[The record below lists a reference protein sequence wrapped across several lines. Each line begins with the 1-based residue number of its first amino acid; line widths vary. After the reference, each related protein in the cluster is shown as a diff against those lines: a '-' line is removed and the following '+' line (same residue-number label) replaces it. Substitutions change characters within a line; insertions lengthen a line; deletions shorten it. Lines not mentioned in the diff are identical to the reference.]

1 MRSMRRLLPSL
12 LAVCFSTGIAAARAE
27 KTLAYEREQV
37 WATAVRFI
45 RVDER
50 LKIVE
55 KDADAGYVLFELHEE
70 KRVFRGSLEI
80 ATIVTEGRNY
90 TRFVVTVEDRP
101 EYLEIGMLQ
110 RLEHKLRVEL
120 GSPSPAPTPKPK
132 KDEEPKEP
140 PKAKDEPKEPPKEK
154 VDPDA
159 PPISPTP

>member
-1 MRSMRRLLPSL
+1 MRRLLPSL
-12 LAVCFSTGIAAARAE
+12 LAVCFSTGIASARAE

-37 WATAVRFI
+37 WSTAVRFI

-55 KDADAGYVLFELHEE
+55 KDAEAGYVLFELHEE
-70 KRVFRGSLEI
+70 KRTFRGSLEI
-80 ATIVTEGRNY
+80 ATIVNEGRNY

-101 EYLEIGMLQ
+101 MYLETGMLQ

-120 GSPSPAPTPKPK
+120 GSPSPTPSPKPK
-132 KDEEPKEP
+132 KDEEPRPEP
-140 PKAKDEPKEPPKEK
+140 PRAKDDAKPEPAKPK

>member
-1 MRSMRRLLPSL
+1 MRAMRRLLPSL
-12 LAVCFSTGIAAARAE
+12 LAVCFTTGIASARAE

-70 KRVFRGSLEI
+70 KRTFRGSLEI
-80 ATIVTEGRNY
+80 ATIITEGRSY

-101 EYLEIGMLQ
+101 AYLEVGMLQ

-120 GSPSPAPTPKPK
+120 GSPSPSPTPKPK
-132 KDEEPKEP
+132 KDEDAP

>member
-1 MRSMRRLLPSL
+1 
-12 LAVCFSTGIAAARAE
+12 
-27 KTLAYEREQV
+27 
-37 WATAVRFI
+37 VRFI

-70 KRVFRGSLEI
+70 KKTFRGSLEI
-80 ATIVTEGRNY
+80 ATILEDGRSY

-101 EYLEIGMLQ
+101 AYLEVGMLQ

-120 GSPSPAPTPKPK
+120 GSPSPAPSLKPK
-132 KDEEPKEP
+132 KDDEPKEP
-140 PKAKDEPKEPPKEK
+140 PKAKEEPKPEPPKEK

-159 PPISPTP
+159 PPISATP